1 MIICGG
7 FTIVPFEAGAQSVTV
22 KTWDELVSAVSSGNA
37 VVLGADITGKET
49 DAFLDIA
56 EGGDIVIDLNG
67 YTLSRGAIGK
77 DDPGYVF
84 KIDSNATL
92 TVADSSGY
100 ASGKIAGG
108 SSTQGGAFYNKGTLT
123 IEGGSICNNYSSEGG
138 GAVYNTGTFHMS
150 GGVICNNVSAN
161 GGAVYNASNGVVTLS
176 GTAKLTGNESNTY
189 GGGAV
194 TNYGRLTIL
203 DAAELSQN
211 KAFTRGGA
219 IWTGGNS
226 TLELYGGVITQNS
239 AGLAGSGV
247 YDSDGTLNMKGSP
260 QVRFNDADDLFL
272 CNGRKITVTGRLVPS
287 YASPGDYHNVGIIT
301 SGSDRVITAGYAQ
314 YNPDVTNPYLFFFT
328 RDYHELV
335 HRDGGLYSESFKT
348 TYVFR
353 QWDPESKKVCVGF
366 DYAENVVD
374 VSTLTDDVSVGMHSG
389 NWYIVRGNVTITHRL
404 NIVGTANLI
413 LGDGATLRCTDGIRS
428 ERKLNSVL
436 NIYTQ
441 AEGTGKLI
449 AETEARDWAA
459 IGGRE
464 SGDAGTLN
472 VYGGNIVAKGLRSG
486 IAGGTNI
493 DGDGGAGG
501 PVAIYGGEVRAEVSD
516 GGASGAAIGGA
527 NTQSGGAILINNGT
541 VNATGGSE
549 AAGIGGGK
557 GASSGSITINGGT
570 VNATGGYSGAAIGSG
585 KNGSLDSVTVNG
597 GTVYA
602 VPGSFGTGI
611 GGGQYS
617 GGGTVDINGGAVT
630 VTDVLNTQ
638 GIGAGTG
645 GVNTTVTLNWTD
657 DTKDT
662 MSVVSYRSYDG
673 TVKLNRPFEDK
684 SSGAVF
690 YQTSSADNTALT
702 GKTLTPY
709 TKLFTGHSFTLN
721 GDIGVNF
728 FLNLTDEQAARTTI
742 SFSWFNK
749 TLSDMPVEAVSGS
762 PGIYRA
768 SCPVAVAEMTY
779 AITATVKINDVLQEE
794 TDQYM
799 VVSYADVIL
808 NDQEF
813 INAYVKEHGAQK
825 YEKLSTLVKTMLD
838 YGAKAQFR
846 FDRDIN
852 NPANG
857 GTDFYTDSVTIVNH
871 SDDMTAELEKCGLSY
886 VGSSV
891 IYLSQ
896 TMLRH
901 YYRITE
907 PDRFTQEV
915 RDDITFDGMA
925 AAYGERNGTIYFDKK
940 DIAASQLDT
949 EYVIEINGNAYH
961 YAVLD
966 YIARAYNDASASQIE
981 KELAAAVY
989 RYNAAANAYFGS

>member
-1 MIICGG
+1 MRMLKKSVSLLLSFMIICGG

-22 KTWDELVSAVSSGNA
+22 KTWDELVSALSSGNA

-49 DAFLDIA
+49 DAVLDIA

-84 KIDSNATL
+84 KIDANATL
-92 TVADSSGY
+92 TVADSSGN

-123 IEGGSICNNYSSEGG
+123 IEGGSICNNYSSESG

-161 GGAVYNASNGVVTLS
+161 GGAVYNAPNGVVTLS

-272 CNGRKITVTGRLVPS
+272 CDGRKITVTGRLVPS
-287 YASPGDYHNVGIIT
+287 YTSLGDYPNVGIIT
-301 SGSDRVITAGYAQ
+301 SGSDRVITSGYAQ

-335 HRDGGLYSESFKT
+335 QRDGELYSESFKA

-353 QWDPESKKVCVGF
+353 QWDPEPKKVRVGF
-366 DYAENVVD
+366 DYAENVID

-459 IGGRE
+459 IGGHE

-493 DGDGGAGG
+493 DGDGGA
-501 PVAIYGGEVRAEVSD
+501 
-516 GGASGAAIGGA
+516 SGAAIGGA
-527 NTQSGGAILINNGT
+527 NTQSGGAIVINNGT

-662 MSVVSYRSYDG
+662 MSVVSYRSYNG

-709 TKLFTGHSFTLN
+709 TKLFTGHSLTLN

-728 FLNLTDEQAARTTI
+728 FLNLTDEQAARTTV

-749 TLSDMPVEAVSGS
+749 TLSDIPVEAVSGS

-794 TDQYM
+794 TDQYK

-808 NDQEF
+808 NDQDF

-838 YGAKAQFR
+838 YGAKAQLR

-857 GTDFYTDSVTIVNH
+857 GTDFYTDPVTIVNH

-896 TMLRH
+896 TTLRH

-915 RDDITFDGMA
+915 RDGITFDGMA
-925 AAYGERNGTIYFDKK
+925 AAYGERNGMIYFD
-940 DIAASQLDT
+940 
-949 EYVIEINGNAYH
+949 
-961 YAVLD
+961 
-966 YIARAYNDASASQIE
+966 
-981 KELAAAVY
+981 
-989 RYNAAANAYFGS
+989 